1 MGGQPFMALT
11 TSINMPQGYASPMGP
26 GGPAGYAAPVPQVGT
41 YNSVASQ
48 PIGMSA
54 GAPVGYAAPVA
65 TYGSAS
71 SQPFG
76 MNSPFATTSIH
87 IGPNGQPAIT
97 TAGASAAPGTYIQ

>member
-1 MGGQPFMALT
+1 M
-11 TSINMPQGYASPMGP
+11 

-54 GAPVGYAAPVA
+54 GAPFATTSINLGGAPGGLGAPAGYDAPVA

-87 IGPNGQPAIT
+87 MGPNGQPAIT